1 MPFQVGIILH
11 SVLCADHNPQRPLI
25 TEDRPHIAIPSSHL
39 ENTIGML
46 RNRGPYTHKAW
57 ATCQIKLE
65 ELEAQQA
72 EVNVFAVLD
81 AAEEAYNEVILDLK
95 EFSQLQSD
103 AGEDYNVLLRPEAD
117 VLG

>member
-1 MPFQVGIILH
+1 MPFQAGIILH
-11 SVLCADHNPQRPLI
+11 SVLCADYNPQRPLVV
-25 TEDRPHIAIPSSHL
+25 EDRPDIAIPSAQL
-39 ENTIGML
+39 ENTIDVL
-46 RNRGPYTHKAW
+46 RNRRSYTHKAW
-57 ATCQIKLE
+57 DTCQLKLE
-65 ELEAQQA
+65 ELEEQEG

-103 AGEDYNVLLRPEAD
+103 AGEDASVLLRPEAD